1 MDPESSFELLRRAQA
16 GDAGAFN
23 ELLARY
29 RPRLQRWASGRL
41 PRYAR
46 DMTDTDDVIQDA
58 LMGTFKNLATFE
70 HRTEWALQAYLRT
83 AVTNRIRDE
92 LRRFQAQPRRDPLT
106 ESALDGEASPLELL
120 AGRETFERY
129 ERALAAL
136 DDLER
141 EAVIARLE
149 LGCSYH
155 EIAAL
160 VEKPTADAARMT
172 VTRALAKLAQLMA

>member
-1 MDPESSFELLRRAQA
+1 
-16 GDAGAFN
+16 
-23 ELLARY
+23 
-29 RPRLQRWASGRL
+29 
-41 PRYAR
+41 
-46 DMTDTDDVIQDA
+46 
-58 LMGTFKNLATFE
+58 MGTFKNLATFE
-70 HRTEWALQAYLRT
+70 PRTEWALQGYLRK

-92 LRRFQAQPRRDPLT
+92 LRRFQTHPRRDALT
-106 ESALDGEASPLELL
+106 ESAVDADSSPLEAL
-120 AGRETFERY
+120 AGKETFERY

-160 VEKPTADAARMT
+160 VEKPTPDAARMT
-172 VTRALAKLAQLMA
+172 VTRALAKLARLMA